1 MKTAAKKSSDQ
12 VAEDFNNI
20 LIQICRDYFGDE
32 CPMLE
37 VQTKLNPDSTP
48 NLIVISA
55 TGKRIQFSEIVSEFE
70 KNKAQA
76 AVERRR
82 RESMEEKQ
90 AIRSALM
97 SRHNPLDKA
106 KAKESKDSEREMLM
120 DWHRKWGL
128 DAVPLRL
135 SIEQK
140 ETR

>member
-76 AVERRR
+76 AEERRR

-90 AIRSALM
+90 AIRLALM
-97 SRHNPLDKA
+97 SRHTPLDKA
-106 KAKESKDSEREMLM
+106 KAKESKDSERKMLM

-128 DAVPLRL
+128 DVVPLRL
-135 SIEQK
+135 SVEQK
-140 ETR
+140 EKR